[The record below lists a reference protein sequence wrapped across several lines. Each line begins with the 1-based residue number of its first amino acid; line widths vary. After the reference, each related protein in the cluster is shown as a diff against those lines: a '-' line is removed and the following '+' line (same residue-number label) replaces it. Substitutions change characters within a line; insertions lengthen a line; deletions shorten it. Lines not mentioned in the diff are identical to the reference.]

1 VGGPSRTAVKSLAQR
16 SWPRDSTKIDMRG
29 DGLGPR
35 EGGLDDVQGQLRIRP
50 RAPSRGR
57 LDVPEYEHPP
67 RPSIDPRG
75 DPRERRRT
83 RVQSVPAEGGDLRA
97 RRGDPGGPGPRRR
110 RHDLDERRERGGI
123 HREPSDYEDLDRGGL

>member
-1 VGGPSRTAVKSLAQR
+1 MGGPSRTAVKSLAQR

-67 RPSIDPRG
+67 RPSIDPRR
-75 DPRERRRT
+75 DPHERRRP
-83 RVQSVPAEGGDLRA
+83 RVQSVPEEGRDFWALG
-97 RRGDPGGPGPRRR
+97 
-110 RHDLDERRERGGI
+110 
-123 HREPSDYEDLDRGGL
+123 SDQG